1 MIRPYKPN
9 DKGSLLKI
17 FNLNTPKYFDKNELN
32 DFEAYLEEKAGTYL
46 TIEVDNNIVGG
57 TGYYI
62 NENDKSGRI
71 TWIFFHPNYSGLG
84 LGKQSMEYC
93 LELLRKDNRVE
104 KFIVTTS
111 QLAYRFFEKFGYRI
125 NRIEKD
131 YWGEGLDLYEMEK
144 PNKKLRP
151 VANNK
156 IRK

>member
-9 DKGSLLKI
+9 DKEDLLKI
-17 FNLNTPKYFDKNELN
+17 FSLNTPKYFDKNELN
-32 DFEAYLEEKAGTYL
+32 DFEEYLEEKAETYL

-62 NENDKSGRI
+62 NKNDKSGRI
-71 TWIFFHPNYSGLG
+71 TWIFFEPKHSGQG

-93 LELLRKDNRVE
+93 LELLGKDHRVE

-111 QLAYRFFEKFGYRI
+111 QLAYKFFEKFGYSI

-131 YWGEGLDLYEMEK
+131 YWGKGLDLYEMEK
-144 PNKKLRP
+144 PNKKIK
-151 VANNK
+151 ASS
-156 IRK
+156 